1 MINSTQIPS
10 FYEPCVMGILNVTP
24 DSFACHCS
32 TIDAVGVLNEMHK
45 LVSAGATI
53 IDVGAC
59 STRPDGKVADA
70 DEEWRRLQ
78 IALEAIR
85 SAYPDVVLSVDTF
98 RASVA
103 KEAIERY
110 GVKIINDVSGMQD
123 NEMLQV
129 AARAC
134 VPYILTHPREAC
146 AEWNGQT
153 NVVQEML
160 SFFAFRLDRLHRAG
174 VSDVWID
181 PGLGF
186 GKSLE
191 QNYTIIR
198 WLAELKVLRC
208 PIAVGASRKSMVYDL
223 LDLHPSEALNGTT
236 AVHVLALMNGADI
249 LRVHDVKEA
258 QQVIRIIQQYKKC

>member
-10 FYEPCVMGILNVTP
+10 FSTPCVMGILNVTP

-32 TIDAVGVLNEMHK
+32 TIDASGVLNEMRQ
-45 LVSAGATI
+45 LITDGATI

-59 STRPDGKVADA
+59 STRPDGELVGEN
-70 DEEWRRLQ
+70 EEWRRLQ
-78 IALEAIR
+78 IALETIR
-85 SAYPDVVLSVDTF
+85 SVYPDVVLSVDTF
-98 RASVA
+98 RAAIA
-103 KEAIERY
+103 KEAITRY

-123 NEMLQV
+123 DDMLQV
-129 AARAC
+129 VARARI
-134 VPYILTHPREAC
+134 PYILTHPREAC
-146 AEWNGQT
+146 TDWNEQT
-153 NVVQEML
+153 NVLQEML

-174 VSDVWID
+174 VSNVWID

-191 QNYTIIR
+191 QNYTLIR
-198 WLAELKVLRC
+198 RLAELKVLGC
-208 PIAVGASRKSMVYDL
+208 PIVVGASRKSMVYKL
-223 LDLHPSEALNGTT
+223 LHLQPSEALNGTT

-258 QQVIRIIQQYKKC
+258 QQVIQIIQQYKKC